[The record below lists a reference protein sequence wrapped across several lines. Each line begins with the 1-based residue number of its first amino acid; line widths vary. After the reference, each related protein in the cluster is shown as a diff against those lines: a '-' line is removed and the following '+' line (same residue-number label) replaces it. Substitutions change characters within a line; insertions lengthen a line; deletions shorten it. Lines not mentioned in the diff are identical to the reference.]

1 MEEKDGRLNAVLGF
15 KRDQLLY
22 DIKNYAF
29 IEGSVMDTESN
40 HNRHMVQDVGEDG
53 NVDRVT
59 RVLNLTVCKCR
70 ELLYPYTKNDLH
82 RTELNDNL
90 REPPVYGIVLSVP
103 LDFSQTTLYLLENLI
118 HEYLVCKAVADWLT
132 ITNTAKA
139 QVWEAKAEDAE
150 SEIRINL
157 HNRIAKARRRLHPFN
172 VAISKRK
179 TAVHHAWR
187 PFSSYN
193 RY

>member
-1 MEEKDGRLNAVLGF
+1 MSCFLEEKDGRLNAVLGF

-22 DIKNYAF
+22 DIKNYAY
-29 IEGSVMDTESN
+29 IEGGIMDTESN

-70 ELLYPYTKNDLH
+70 ELLYPYTKTDLDS
-82 RTELNDNL
+82 TELNDNL

-103 LDFSQTTLYLLENLI
+103 SGFSQTTLCLLENLI
-118 HEYLVCKAVADWLT
+118 HEYLVCKAVADWLS

-157 HNRIAKARRRLHPFN
+157 HNRLARTRRRM
-172 VAISKRK
+172 
-179 TAVHHAWR
+179 R
-187 PFSSYN
+187 PF
-193 RY
+193 

>member
-1 MEEKDGRLNAVLGF
+1 MSCFLEEKDGRLNAVLIF

-29 IEGSVMDTESN
+29 IEGSIMDTESN
-40 HNRHMVQDVGEDG
+40 HNRHTVQDVGEEG

-70 ELLYPYTKNDLH
+70 ELLYPYTKKEMH

-103 LDFSQTTLYLLENLI
+103 TDFSQTTLYLLENLI
-118 HEYLVCKAVADWLT
+118 HEYLVCKAVADWMS
-132 ITNTAKA
+132 ITNPAKE
-139 QVWEAKAEDAE
+139 QTWKAKAEDAE
-150 SEIRINL
+150 HEIRMNL
-157 HNRIAKARRRLHPFN
+157 HNRIAKTRRRMHPF
-172 VAISKRK
+172 
-179 TAVHHAWR
+179 
-187 PFSSYN
+187 
-193 RY
+193 

>member
-1 MEEKDGRLNAVLGF
+1 MSCFLEEKDGRLNAVLGF

-40 HNRHMVQDVGEDG
+40 HNRHTVQDVGEEG

-70 ELLYPYTKNDLH
+70 ELLYPYTKKEMH

-118 HEYLVCKAVADWLT
+118 HEYLVCKAVADWLS

-157 HNRIAKARRRLHPFN
+157 HNRIAKTRRRMHPF
-172 VAISKRK
+172 
-179 TAVHHAWR
+179 
-187 PFSSYN
+187 
-193 RY
+193 